1 MFVVAAQGGRGR
13 LNMGDY
19 DIIIIGGGIIGCAI
33 ARELT
38 RYNLRLALCE
48 AGTDVGA
55 AASKANGGLIHSGYD
70 PKPGT
75 LKAKLNVEGNRLY
88 TRWAEELGF
97 PLARPGS
104 LVLGFSAE
112 DRAYLENL
120 ARNAQANGVTGVRL
134 VGREEILTLEPEASP
149 QANYGFY
156 CPHTGYVEP
165 FGVATACM
173 DNAMANGV
181 ALYLNSPV
189 IAIRRPEEP
198 GGLFQLTI
206 PGGELAATYI
216 INAAGLHADEVA
228 RLAGL
233 EEYSISARHGD
244 MLMLD
249 KNCGRK
255 PKLVLYPTPT
265 AVSKGVVVCPTISG
279 NILIGSTAVMRAK
292 DDVDSYAAGTAK
304 LLAGA
309 VRLAPGLNSGK
320 VIRPFAGER
329 AVADDYDNDFYIKPS
344 AQLPD
349 FFHVAGIQSP
359 GVAAAPAIA
368 LYVVE
373 MLRDYGVPLRERPD
387 FNPIR
392 RALPDFSEL
401 SRPEQAGL
409 IAQNP
414 AFGRIVCRCETVTE
428 AEIVA
433 AIHSRP
439 PAVTLDAVKRRTRAG
454 MGRCQ
459 GGFCQSRVLRILAR
473 ELECAAGEILLEQPG
488 SQVVTGELK
497 EVSL

>member
-1 MFVVAAQGGRGR
+1 M
-13 LNMGDY
+13 NTY
-19 DIIIIGGGIIGCAI
+19 DIVIIGGGIVGCAI
-33 ARELT
+33 ARELA
-38 RYNLRLALCE
+38 RYSLRVALCE

-55 AASKANGGLIHSGYD
+55 AASKANGGLVHSGYD
-70 PKPGT
+70 PRPGT
-75 LKAKLNVEGNRLY
+75 LKARLNVEGNRLY
-88 TRWAEELGF
+88 TRWAEELDF
-97 PLARPGS
+97 ALARPGS
-104 LVLGFSAE
+104 LALGFSDE
-112 DRAYLENL
+112 DRGYLENL
-120 ARNAQANGVTGVRL
+120 ARNAQANGVTGIRL
-134 VGREEILTLEPEASP
+134 IGREELLALEPEASP
-149 QANYGFY
+149 QAVCGFH

-165 FGVATACM
+165 FDVAAACM
-173 DNAMANGV
+173 GNAMANGV
-181 ALYLNSPV
+181 ELYLNSPV
-189 IAIRRPEEP
+189 TGIRRPDGR
-198 GGLFQLTI
+198 GGMFRLAI
-206 PGGELAATYI
+206 PGSQLAATYI

-249 KNCGRK
+249 KNCVRK

-279 NILIGSTAVMRAK
+279 NILVGSTAVMRGK
-292 DDVDSYAAGTAK
+292 DDVDSYAAGIAE
-304 LLAGA
+304 LLSGA
-309 VRLAPGLNSGK
+309 MRLAPGLNPGK

-329 AVADDYDNDFYIKPS
+329 AVADGYDNDFYIRPS
-344 AQLPD
+344 AQLPN

-373 MLRDYGVPLRERPD
+373 MLRDYGVPLQARQD

-392 RALPDFSEL
+392 QAPPDFSEL
-401 SRPEQAGL
+401 PRREQAGL
-409 IAQNP
+409 IARNP
-414 AFGRIVCRCETVTE
+414 AFGRIVCRCEAVTE

-433 AIHSRP
+433 AIHGLP

-459 GGFCQSRVLRILAR
+459 GGFCQSRVLRILSR
-473 ELECAAGEILLEQPG
+473 ELGCSPGEILLENPG
-488 SQVVTGELK
+488 SQVVSGELK